1 MTILEAIHRLESA
14 KPNSYDETE
23 KISWLSVLDG
33 VVKNNIIDTHEG
45 TDKVVFNGYNE
56 ETPLDTVL
64 IVPAPYDEVYI
75 RWMEAQIDYSN
86 GEYEKYNN
94 SMQMFNTALTAYNNY
109 YNRTHMPLGK
119 KINLY

>member
-45 TDKVVFNGYNE
+45 ADKVVFNGYNE

-64 IVPAPYDEVYI
+64 LVPAPYDEVYI

-94 SMQMFNTALTAYNNY
+94 SMQMFNTALTSFNNY